1 MTSKIKLYIPNV
13 PFRSIC
19 DYFFDAQN
27 AASSPTEIPPVI
39 ATPHHFLISIFRNNI
54 FLVAV
59 TTTEVKVTIIILIK
73 KSFISS
79 SK

>member
-1 MTSKIKLYIPNV
+1 MTSKIKLDTPNV

-59 TTTEVKVTIIILIK
+59 TTTEVRVTIIIMTKNLYK
-73 KSFISS
+73 
-79 SK
+79 